1 MIQPY
6 NYKVKSIVKVV
17 DGDTVDLIV
26 DLGFDISHK
35 IRVRLN
41 GYDAPETYR
50 PKNDAEYQAG
60 LKVKT
65 YLATLLSSGTFM
77 ISSTIEEVY
86 NRWGGTI
93 YKYNEETP
101 IKELESINNKVL
113 SFMIENKLTKKDL
126 GLL

>member
-6 NYKVKSIVKVV
+6 NYKVKSIDKIV

-50 PKNDAEYQAG
+50 PKNDSEYQAG

-65 YLATLLSSGTFM
+65 FLTTLLLSGKFM
-77 ISSTIEEVY
+77 INSTEEEVY

-93 YKYNEETP
+93 YKEGEVG
-101 IKELESINNKVL
+101 SINDLVRAY
-113 SFMIENKLTKKDL
+113 MVDNKLTKKDL
-126 GLL
+126 GLI